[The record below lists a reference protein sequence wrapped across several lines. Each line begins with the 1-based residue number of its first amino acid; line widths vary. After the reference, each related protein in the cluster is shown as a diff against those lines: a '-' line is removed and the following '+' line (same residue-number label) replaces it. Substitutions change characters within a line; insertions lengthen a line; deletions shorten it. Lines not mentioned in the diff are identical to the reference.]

1 MTDAVSHL
9 LERLAGK
16 WIAQAISTAARLGIA
31 EALREP
37 MSVDALARA
46 TRCDASAL
54 ARLVAVLVGEGVLAQ
69 DEHGM
74 VSLTRVGEL
83 LRRDELGALAAFVGS
98 PSQWVPWA
106 ELEHAM
112 RTGENAF
119 ERVHGQPMF
128 EYLGTR
134 PEEARLYDEAIDA
147 FTGHQGRALAESD
160 VLDGVHTVVDVGGGR
175 GTLLREVLTRRPSL
189 RGVLFDRNHVV
200 EAARE
205 RFVAA
210 GLADRCAF
218 VSGDFFVDVPAGGDA
233 YVIKHVLHNW
243 DDARAIDLL
252 RRCASAMAPGGR
264 VLVVESVLLPG
275 SRRDEGRFLDLEML
289 VVTGGGKERSKP
301 ALRRLLTAAGLKLI
315 ATRRLA
321 AQAWLLVS
329 ERRA

>member
-1 MTDAVSHL
+1 LTDAVSHL

-16 WIAQAISTAARLGIA
+16 WIAQAISTAARLGLA

-37 MSVDALARA
+37 MSVEALAKA
-46 TRCDASAL
+46 TQCDASAL

-74 VSLTRVGEL
+74 LSLTPVGEL

-128 EYLGTR
+128 EYLATR

-147 FTGHQGRALAESD
+147 FTGQQGRALAESD
-160 VLDGVHTVVDVGGGR
+160 LLDGVHTVVDVGGGR
-175 GTLLREVLTRRPSL
+175 GTLLREVLVRRPSL
-189 RGVLFDRNHVV
+189 RGVLFDRDHVV

-210 GLADRCAF
+210 GLSDRCAF

-233 YVIKHVLHNW
+233 YVLKHVLHNW
-243 DDARAIDLL
+243 DDAQAIDLL

-275 SRRDEGRFLDLEML
+275 SRRDEARFLDLEML

-301 ALRRLLTAAGLKLI
+301 ELRRLLTASGLKLI

-321 AQAWLLVS
+321 AQAWLLV
-329 ERRA
+329 AA